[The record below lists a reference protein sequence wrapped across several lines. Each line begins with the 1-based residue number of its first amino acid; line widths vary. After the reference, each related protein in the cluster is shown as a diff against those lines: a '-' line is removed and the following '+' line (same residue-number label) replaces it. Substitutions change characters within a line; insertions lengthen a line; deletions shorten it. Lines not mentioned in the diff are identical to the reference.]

1 MFSFGVAER
10 SEAVAGRRACDL
22 VPLHHA
28 LRAWHIVSDFE
39 NRCELGKIK
48 APRFYLNIMLV
59 AIIVGIITVIVG
71 VAMVWK
77 PRFFVDFVGHQEWAE
92 KVFGV
97 HEDETAFKV
106 IGIIV
111 ILIGAFIMTGII
123 TDLLMWFFAPTFR
136 AAENLKK

>member
-1 MFSFGVAER
+1 
-10 SEAVAGRRACDL
+10 
-22 VPLHHA
+22 
-28 LRAWHIVSDFE
+28 
-39 NRCELGKIK
+39 
-48 APRFYLNIMLV
+48 MLV

-77 PRFFVDFVGHQEWAE
+77 PRFFVDFIGHQEWAE

-123 TDLLMWFFAPTFR
+123 NDLLMWFFAPTFR